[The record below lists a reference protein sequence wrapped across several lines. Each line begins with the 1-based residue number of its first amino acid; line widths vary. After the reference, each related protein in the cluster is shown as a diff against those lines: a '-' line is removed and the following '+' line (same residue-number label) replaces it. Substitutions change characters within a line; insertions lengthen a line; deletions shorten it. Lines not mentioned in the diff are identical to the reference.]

1 MISHFKVRGKA
12 TAPSYSIQFCLVWR
26 KPKNLFLLFT
36 VCSFLLLRC
45 ACCVLLPQLL
55 LLCGRAHAKSWMI
68 SGASRPK
75 STLLL
80 LSSNQEDI
88 ADACANLEDRQH
100 HD

>member
-1 MISHFKVRGKA
+1 
-12 TAPSYSIQFCLVWR
+12 
-26 KPKNLFLLFT
+26 
-36 VCSFLLLRC
+36 
-45 ACCVLLPQLL
+45 VLLPQLL
-55 LLCGRAHAKSWMI
+55 LLWGRAHAKSWMI

-100 HD
+100 HDSPHVCANPNLLLHVAGDVALGLQPSDSWANHALHHSPDTVPS